1 MTNCRKHIYNYY
13 KAVYIFMFKVK
24 WTNCSHNDYKLYAE
38 TKRYYKLMLAVL
50 NINNII
56 L

>member
-1 MTNCRKHIYNYY
+1 MTINHMLKQA
-13 KAVYIFMFKVK
+13 KF
-24 WTNCSHNDYKLYAE
+24 
-38 TKRYYKLMLAVL
+38 YYKLMLAVL

>member
-1 MTNCRKHIYNYY
+1 
-13 KAVYIFMFKVK
+13 MFEIK
-24 WTNCSHNDYKLYAE
+24 WTNIVIVVTMTINYMLKQA
-38 TKRYYKLMLAVL
+38 KRYYKLVLAVL